1 MRMGGMSGFDNH
13 ILYVREEAMAF
24 KFQGM
29 RSNWVI
35 MSVRS
40 VKVIF
45 GSFVISASRAK
56 VTEEGEKIE
65 SLLL

>member
-13 ILYVREEAMAF
+13 SLYVREEVVAF

-29 RSNWVI
+29 RNNWVI

-40 VKVIF
+40 VKVRF
-45 GSFVISASRAK
+45 GSFDINTSHVE
-56 VTEEGEKIE
+56 VTSKGEKTI
-65 SLLL
+65 

>member
-1 MRMGGMSGFDNH
+1 MRTGGMSGFDNH
-13 ILYVREEAMAF
+13 GLYVREEAVAF

-40 VKVIF
+40 VKVRF
-45 GSFVISASRAK
+45 GSFFISASPAE
-56 VTEEGEKIE
+56 VTGEGEKKI
-65 SLLL
+65 